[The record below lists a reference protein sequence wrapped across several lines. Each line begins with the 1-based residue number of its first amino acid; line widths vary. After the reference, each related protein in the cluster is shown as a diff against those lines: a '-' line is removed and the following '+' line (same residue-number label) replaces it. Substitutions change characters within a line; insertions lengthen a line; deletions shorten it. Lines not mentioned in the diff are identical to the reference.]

1 MDTGRRGGSVPVPC
15 GLPRRGVGCENRAVR
30 TEDEGRLLAELA
42 SGSRPALAALYDR
55 HAAAMLGLAQRVLG
69 DRRDAEDLVHDVFL
83 EAWHRAHRYDPA
95 RGPVR
100 GWLLVMVRSR
110 ALDRLRSF
118 ELARR
123 HARQC
128 EQEAL
133 VADAG
138 VADFDG
144 ARDVTRSRA
153 LEAIS
158 TLPDSQRRI
167 VQMSS
172 LEGLSASEIA
182 RRCGLPLGTVKSR
195 LARGLA
201 ALRQRLGGHEEAL
214 G

>member
-1 MDTGRRGGSVPVPC
+1 
-15 GLPRRGVGCENRAVR
+15 VR
-30 TEDEGRLLAELA
+30 NDDEGRLLAELA

-83 EAWHRAHRYDPA
+83 EAWHRADRYDAA

-110 ALDRLRSF
+110 ALDRLRSL

-128 EQEAL
+128 ERDAL
-133 VADAG
+133 AADAG
-138 VADFDG
+138 VAEFDG
-144 ARDVTRSRA
+144 ARDVARSRA
-153 LEAIS
+153 LAAIS
-158 TLPDSQRRI
+158 TLPDAQRRI
-167 VQMSS
+167 VKMSS
-172 LEGLSASEIA
+172 LEGLSCPEIA

-201 ALRQRLGGHEEAL
+201 ALRAQLGDREEAL